1 MKDTFVTRTEPLRRE
16 LLAHCYRM
24 LGSPDEAEDLVQE
37 TYLRAW
43 RAYPDFQERSSIR
56 VWLYRIATNACL
68 TALEHRS
75 RRPLPSG
82 LGAPAEDPYAPP
94 GDADLDVPWLRPIA
108 DALVT
113 PDSADPAVIV
123 AARDTLRLALIA
135 GLQYLPARQRAVLI
149 LREVLGFPAAEVAEM
164 LDTSVAAVKSTLQRA
179 RARLDEVAPSEEDS
193 DLAEPDEPAARALLE
208 QYIAAFERSDV
219 TILERVLRADASLEL
234 LPSRTWFAGRATC
247 VPYIRQVL
255 GEPGDWQMRPTH
267 MNGQQ
272 AAVVHYRGTPFGVAV
287 LSTTTKGIRKIVAFG
302 FPELATQPAFSPTKP
317 PPPRSRT
324 SG

>member
-1 MKDTFVTRTEPLRRE
+1 VKDTFVARTEPLRRE

-82 LGAPAEDPYAPP
+82 LDAPAGDPYAPP

-113 PDSADPAVIV
+113 PESADPAVIV
-123 AARDTLRLALIA
+123 AARDSLRLALIA

-164 LDTSVAAVKSTLQRA
+164 LGTSVAAVKSTLQRA
-179 RARLDEVAPSEEDS
+179 RARLDEVVPSEEDV
-193 DLAEPDEPAARALLE
+193 DLTEPDEPAARALLE

-219 TILERVLRADASLEL
+219 TILERALRTDASLEL

-247 VPYIRQVL
+247 VPYISQVL
-255 GEPGDWQMRPTH
+255 GRPGDWQMRPTR

-272 AAVVHYRGTPFGVAV
+272 AAVVHYRGTPFGVVV
-287 LSTTTKGIRKIVAFG
+287 LSTTTEGIRKIVAFG
-302 FPELATQPAFSPTKP
+302 FPELATQSA
-317 PPPRSRT
+317 
-324 SG
+324 

>member
-1 MKDTFVTRTEPLRRE
+1 VKDTFVARTEPLRRE

-24 LGSPDEAEDLVQE
+24 LGSPEEAEDLVQE

-82 LGAPAEDPYAPP
+82 LGAPADDPYAPP

-123 AARDTLRLALIA
+123 AARNSLRLALIA

-164 LDTSVAAVKSTLQRA
+164 LDTSAAAVKSTLQRA
-179 RARLDEVAPSEEDS
+179 RARLEEVAPSEEDS
-193 DLAEPDEPAARALLE
+193 DLAEPEEPAARALLE

-219 TILERVLRADASLEL
+219 KILERALRTDASLEL
-234 LPSRTWFAGRATC
+234 LPSRTWFAGKATC
-247 VPYIRQVL
+247 VPYIGQVL
-255 GEPGDWQMRPTH
+255 GEPGDWQMRPTR

-272 AAVVHYRGTPFGVAV
+272 AAVVYYRSIPFGVAV
-287 LSTTTKGIRKIVAFG
+287 LSTTTSGIRKIVAFG
-302 FPELATQPAFSPTKP
+302 FPELATQSAQRPN
-317 PPPRSRT
+317 
-324 SG
+324 